1 MRWLLRLAMIT
12 IVLVAAAAEWW
23 WQSGPASLAGPSWE
37 PAPSHAGA
45 QICAQCHAEEFQHER
60 R

>member
-1 MRWLLRLAMIT
+1 VCEKTVR
-12 IVLVAAAAEWW
+12 AAEWW
-23 WQSGPASLAGPSWE
+23 WQSGPASLAGPSRE
-37 PAPSHAGA
+37 PAPSHVGA